1 LHLTILVRT
10 KFERKMNK
18 VTKDHPQMPVNK
30 VGANSRKM
38 LIIGISMVLTACVG
52 PVKKL
57 PQETD
62 ISVPEQWQIE
72 PGNKDAPAADS
83 QDVKTVEN
91 GWLESFDDAE
101 LNKYVQKALDHNP
114 DLLASAS
121 RLKQAIEQVTISG
134 AGLWPSAQLSGSKSR
149 TEVTG
154 ISGGVGVINGVAVG
168 TGTEGVNTST
178 TTTVNASL
186 GITWEADIWGK
197 LTNRKRSAAYNAKS
211 QAELFKA
218 ARLSLVANVSRAW
231 YNLVTNKLQLDL
243 AHQRL
248 DSFKRTAN
256 LIDENYKRGL
266 RSALDVYLS
275 RTDVQVQ
282 VSALANARFSYLQ
295 SLRAFKALLGEYPD
309 TSLEFEAELPVMTNV
324 VPAGLPAEL
333 LTRRPDVRAS
343 QLAYKSQVANAKASH
358 KDRFPSISFSGS
370 IGDSRNSIDQLFDN
384 DNLVKSFVYNLAAP
398 VFQAGAFKSRE
409 MQAVYQAEASF
420 AALVKTTLT
429 AFQEVEDTLS
439 QETSLRDQHTAIKK
453 AVKFAQGGLDLA
465 LDRYQSGIENY
476 TTVLESQRR
485 LYDSMRNE
493 INLRNALVQ
502 NRVGIHLA
510 LGGDFNSL
518 TDDDSTKIKHLPSA
532 ASEK

>member
-1 LHLTILVRT
+1 M
-10 KFERKMNK
+10 KK
-18 VTKDHPQMPVNK
+18 VTKDHPQMPFAKMKRTK
-30 VGANSRKM
+30 VSVNSRRV
-38 LIIGISMVLTACVG
+38 LIIGISMALTACVG
-52 PVKKL
+52 PVRKL
-57 PQETD
+57 PKESD
-62 ISVPEQWQIE
+62 ITVPEQWQVE
-72 PGNKDAPAADS
+72 SSSKDITTAPEQNGQA
-83 QDVKTVEN
+83 VES
-91 GWLESFDDAE
+91 GWLESFDDTE
-101 LNKYVQKALDHNP
+101 LDKYVQIALDNNP

-134 AGLWPSAQLSGSKSR
+134 AGLWPSAQISGSKSR

-168 TGTEGVNTST
+168 GGVEGLNTST

-186 GITWEADIWGK
+186 GIIWEADVWGK

-211 QAELFKA
+211 QTELYKA

-243 AHQRL
+243 SHQRL
-248 DSFKRTAN
+248 DSFKRTAD

-282 VSALANARFSYLQ
+282 VSALASARFSYLQ

-309 TSLEFEAELPVMTNV
+309 AALEFEAELPVMTNV

-333 LTRRPDVRAS
+333 LTRRPDIMAS
-343 QLAYKSQVANAKASH
+343 QMAYKSQVASAKASH

-409 MQAVYQAEASF
+409 MQAVYVAEASF

-518 TDDDSTKIKHLPSA
+518 TEDDSTKIKDLPSA
-532 ASEK
+532 TKKKN